1 MSTNRHPWLSCA
13 WLLKNLQRAAKFKV
27 KKSWAQSHRGIM
39 WWVKL
44 IQRIRS
50 PNCQH
55 DREFIHKKP
64 CTNTFRK
71 LIFYKEQRETSP
83 LKGHVRAGTITYW
96 HPTEPTSTAVTTQ
109 SKDVQFLLH
118 EALPPWFLLKAW
130 LSTKQ
135 SGACHKVL
143 GNFQTWAPKL
153 DWLNRMWGQKTLMVF
168 HLSFIMCF
176 LNIKY
181 IR

>member
-50 PNCQH
+50 PHRQH
-55 DREFIHKKP
+55 DREFIHKKA
-64 CTNTFRK
+64 CIKTFRK
-71 LIFYKEQRETSP
+71 LIFHKQGRETSRI
-83 LKGHVRAGTITYW
+83 KGAYQSWTITYW
-96 HPTEPTSTAVTTQ
+96 HPAEPTIAAVTTQ
-109 SKDVQFLLH
+109 FKDVQFLLH
-118 EALPPWFLLKAW
+118 KVLSLWFLFKAW

-135 SGACHKVL
+135 SSACHEVL
-143 GNFQTWAPKL
+143 GNFQTWAPNV
-153 DWLNRMWGQKTLMVF
+153 DN
-168 HLSFIMCF
+168 
-176 LNIKY
+176 
-181 IR
+181 